1 MLVAASSTSAA
12 RAMGS
17 MRPIALSPKNL
28 REAKVPAQI
37 SLYLGATAATDETHL
52 FHIPSNR
59 LRAMRE
65 NLAWFDFWLR
75 DRRDPELDDR
85 GAFDRWSKMAK
96 QWKPGCTRAL
106 GAERR

>member
-1 MLVAASSTSAA
+1 
-12 RAMGS
+12 